1 MDLLSPSWMHELIQA
16 YGLWVLLIIIMLE
29 SAGIPMP
36 GETALVTAALY
47 AGSTQRMSL
56 TSIVL
61 VASTAAII
69 GDNIGYV
76 IGRSIGVQLIMRYG
90 SYVRLNQPRLKIGQY
105 LFLRHGGKIVFFGRF
120 VAILRT
126 YAAVLAGMNHMRWR
140 MFLAVNALGG
150 VCWALVFSSGAYLLG
165 EQFERIASSVS
176 FLMLVVAIALV
187 IAGMRFFRYHEKD
200 LERRAESALAGSWP
214 DSVLMSDK

>member
-16 YGLWVLLIIIMLE
+16 YGLWVLLIVIMLE

-69 GDNIGYV
+69 GDNFGYL
-76 IGRSIGVQLIMRYG
+76 IGRSIGARLIMRYG
-90 SYVRLNQPRLKIGQY
+90 SYLRLNQRRLKVGQY

-126 YAAVLAGMNHMRWR
+126 YAAVLAGMNHMQWR
-140 MFLAVNALGG
+140 LFLVVNALGG
-150 VCWALVFSSGAYLLG
+150 VCWALLFSSGAYLLG
-165 EQFERIASSVS
+165 EQFERIASSIS
-176 FLMLVVAIALV
+176 FLMLIAAIALV
-187 IAGMRFFRYHEKD
+187 IVGMRFFRYHAKA
-200 LERRAESALAGSWP
+200 LERRAEAALAGSWP

>member
-1 MDLLSPSWMHELIQA
+1 MHELIQA
-16 YGLWVLLIIIMLE
+16 YGLWVLLIVIMLE

-61 VASTAAII
+61 VASAAAII

-76 IGRSIGVQLIMRYG
+76 IGRSIGCRLIMRYG
-90 SYVRLNQPRLKIGQY
+90 SYLRLNQQRLKVGQY
-105 LFLRHGGKIVFFGRF
+105 LFLRHGSKIVFFGRF

-126 YAAVLAGMNHMRWR
+126 YAAVLAGANHMQWR
-140 MFLAVNALGG
+140 LFLAVNALGG
-150 VCWALVFSSGAYLLG
+150 VCWALVFSAGAYLLG
-165 EQFERIASSVS
+165 EQFDRIASSIS
-176 FLMLVVAIALV
+176 FLMLVAAIALV
-187 IAGMRFFRYHEKD
+187 IAGMRFFRYHATE
-200 LERRAESALAGSWP
+200 LERRAEAALAGSWP
-214 DSVLMSDK
+214 DSVLISDK

>member
-16 YGLWVLLIIIMLE
+16 YGLWVLLIVIMLE

>member
-69 GDNIGYV
+69 GDNFGYL
-76 IGRSIGVQLIMRYG
+76 IGRSIGARLIMRYG

-126 YAAVLAGMNHMRWR
+126 YAAVLAGMNHMQWR
-140 MFLAVNALGG
+140 LFLVVNALGG
-150 VCWALVFSSGAYLLG
+150 VCWALLFSSGAYLLG
-165 EQFERIASSVS
+165 EQFERIASSLS
-176 FLMLVVAIALV
+176 FLMLVAAIALV
-187 IAGMRFFRYHEKD
+187 IVGMRFFRYHAKA
-200 LERRAESALAGSWP
+200 LERRAEAALAGSWP
-214 DSVLMSDK
+214 DSVLISDK

>member
-1 MDLLSPSWMHELIQA
+1 MHELIQA
-16 YGLWVLLIIIMLE
+16 YGLWVLLIVIMLE

>member
-1 MDLLSPSWMHELIQA
+1 MHELIQA
-16 YGLWVLLIIIMLE
+16 YGLWVLLIVIMLE

-47 AGSTQRMSL
+47 AGSTQRISL

>member
-16 YGLWVLLIIIMLE
+16 YGLWVLLIVIMLE
-29 SAGIPMP
+29 SAGIPTP

-47 AGSTQRMSL
+47 AGSTQRISL

-126 YAAVLAGMNHMRWR
+126 YAAVLAGMNHMQWR
-140 MFLAVNALGG
+140 LFLVVNALGG
-150 VCWALVFSSGAYLLG
+150 VCWALLFSSGAYLLG